1 LRKASLTR
9 NTTETSIQLMLN
21 LDGSGNSQLNTG
33 IGFFNHMLTLFSSHG
48 FMDLEVN
55 CQGDLEVD
63 QHHTVE
69 DVGIVLGKAFH
80 KALGEKQGITRYAT
94 EYSPMDESLSR
105 IVVDISG
112 RPFLHYDVNI
122 PVEKVGQFDTELVEE
137 FFRAFVN
144 HAEITLHI
152 QLLYGKNGHHIIES
166 IFKGVGRA
174 LDQATQIQ
182 ERIKGVR
189 STKGML

>member
-80 KALGEKQGITRYAT
+80 KALGDKQGITRYAT